1 MRRRLTALAAI
12 VGLMMACTQIDD
24 SRTPSYPVSI
34 KLNSAA
40 LWATYGVSGLGD
52 SRVFNRSKGLPK
64 NYSYTATTYTGY
76 GGVLLVYGYD
86 FTSQD
91 YGPMAFDMSCPVE
104 NNTTAL
110 IAFDDEALDA
120 YCSSCGSHYDVMW
133 SAGSP
138 TQGTA
143 VDKKYGL
150 TRYTVTASNSGYVIS
165 N

>member
-1 MRRRLTALAAI
+1 MAKRTAALAVLI
-12 VGLMMACTQIDD
+12 LIMVACTEIDD
-24 SRTPSYPVSI
+24 SRTPTYPVSI

-40 LWATYGVSGLGD
+40 LWTTYGVSGLGD
-52 SRVFNRSKGLPK
+52 SRVFNKSKGLPK

-76 GGVLLVYGYD
+76 GGVLLVYGFD
-86 FTSQD
+86 FTTQD
-91 YGPMAFDMSCPVE
+91 YAPVAYDMSCPVE
-104 NNTTAL
+104 NNTSAL
-110 IAFDDEALDA
+110 IAFDEDELDA
-120 YCSSCGSHYDVMW
+120 YCSTCGSRYDVMW

-150 TRYTVTASNSGYVIS
+150 TRYSVTSSNGGYIIS